1 MATAA
6 LPNPFMT
13 YQPSRQAR
21 IDAACLRA
29 VEDALDPLT
38 VFLTGPR
45 VDPDREPDQTPQRG
59 IAASLSA
66 VLRELSELVH
76 PLDVEGRRS

>member
-1 MATAA
+1 MTSA
-6 LPNPFMT
+6 LPNPFDFG
-13 YQPSRQAR
+13 QPESSRFVL
-21 IDAACLRA
+21 DEAAFMA
-29 VEDALDPLT
+29 ALDPLP

-45 VDPDREPDQTPQRG
+45 VDPDRGRGRTPRPG

-76 PLDVEGRRS
+76 PLDVGGRRS